1 MYVISNSHNYI
12 MKRKGGRICATCDIN
27 LALQFESKGLAI
39 CEINKLP
46 AGYKNGHYV
55 PKSMDEIEAA
65 NKSPNIT
72 NQVAKP
78 NTYAFHMKDS
88 EWLIELKKNLEV
100 TDKTMASLDDL
111 YAKVYS
117 DLTAAS
123 DEIADI
129 EHAIEFKTVNAAQGY
144 QLMAELKKARRKRRE
159 AKDAK
164 FLIEIAMSHRNNNDW
179 GHSRLETAIE
189 QLDTRQFTPKVR
201 NDLFEKN

>member
-1 MYVISNSHNYI
+1 

-46 AGYKNGHYV
+46 AGYKNGYYV

-72 NQVAKP
+72 NQVVKP

-164 FLIEIAMSHRNNNDW
+164 FLIEIAMSRRNNNDW

>member
-1 MYVISNSHNYI
+1 MYVISNGHNYI

-46 AGYKNGHYV
+46 AGYKNGHYA

-65 NKSPNIT
+65 SKSPNISVQT
-72 NQVAKP
+72 AKP
-78 NTYAFHMKDS
+78 NTYAFHIEDS
-88 EWLIELKKNLEV
+88 KWLAELKKNLEI
-100 TDKTMASLDDL
+100 TDKTMGSLNDL
-111 YAKVYS
+111 YTKVYS

-164 FLIEIAMSHRNNNDW
+164 LLIEIAMSHRNNNDW
-179 GHSRLETAIE
+179 GHGRLETAIE
-189 QLDTRQFTPKVR
+189 QLDSRQFTPKVR
-201 NDLFEKN
+201 SDLFEKN

>member
-1 MYVISNSHNYI
+1 MYVISNGHNYI

-46 AGYKNGHYV
+46 AGYKNGHYA
-55 PKSMDEIEAA
+55 PKSMDEATIAGR
-65 NKSPNIT
+65 SPNIT
-72 NQVAKP
+72 APVAK
-78 NTYAFHMKDS
+78 NTYAFQMEDS
-88 EWLIELKKNLEV
+88 EWLAKLKKDLVITDRTMCNLNE
-100 TDKTMASLDDL
+100 MYS
-111 YAKVYS
+111 KVYG
-117 DLTAAS
+117 DLTAAG
-123 DEIADI
+123 DEIDDL

-144 QLMAELKKARRKRRE
+144 QLMAELKRARRKRRE

-164 FLIEIAMSHRNNNDW
+164 FLLEIIMNEKDKGW
-179 GHSRLETAIE
+179 MDGRLETAIE

>member
-1 MYVISNSHNYI
+1 MYVISNGHNYI

-78 NTYAFHMKDS
+78 NTYAFHMEDS

-117 DLTAAS
+117 DLTAAG
-123 DEIADI
+123 DEIDDL

-144 QLMAELKKARRKRRE
+144 QLMAELKRARQKRRE

-164 FLIEIAMSHRNNNDW
+164 FLLEIIMNEKDKGW
-179 GHSRLETAIE
+179 VDGRLKTAIE
-189 QLDTRQFTPKVR
+189 QLGTRQFTPKIR

>member
-1 MYVISNSHNYI
+1 MYVISNGHNYI

-46 AGYKNGHYV
+46 AGYKNGYYV

-72 NQVAKP
+72 NQVVKP

-164 FLIEIAMSHRNNNDW
+164 FLIEIAMSRRNNNDW

>member
-1 MYVISNSHNYI
+1 MYVISNGHNYI

-88 EWLIELKKNLEV
+88 EWLAKLKKDLVITDRTMCNLNE
-100 TDKTMASLDDL
+100 MYS
-111 YAKVYS
+111 KVYG
-117 DLTAAS
+117 DLTAAG
-123 DEIADI
+123 DEIDDL

-144 QLMAELKKARRKRRE
+144 QLMAELKRARRRRRE

-164 FLIEIAMSHRNNNDW
+164 FLLEIIMNEEDKGWAD
-179 GHSRLETAIE
+179 GRLETAIE
-189 QLDTRQFTPKVR
+189 QLGNRKFTPKIR

>member
-1 MYVISNSHNYI
+1 
-12 MKRKGGRICATCDIN
+12 
-27 LALQFESKGLAI
+27 
-39 CEINKLP
+39 
-46 AGYKNGHYV
+46 V
-55 PKSMDEIEAA
+55 PKSMDEIEAS

-111 YAKVYS
+111 YAKIYS

-123 DEIADI
+123 DEIDDL

-144 QLMAELKKARRKRRE
+144 QLMAELKRARQKCRE
-159 AKDAK
+159 VKDSK
-164 FLIEIAMSHRNNNDW
+164 LLLEIVMNTETREW
-179 GHSRLETAIE
+179 GDGKLETAIE

>member
-1 MYVISNSHNYI
+1 MYVISNGHNYI

-27 LALQFESKGLAI
+27 LALRFESKGLAI

-46 AGYKNGHYV
+46 AGYKNGHYA
-55 PKSMDEIEAA
+55 PKSMDEATIAG
-65 NKSPNIT
+65 KSPNIT
-72 NQVAKP
+72 AQAVKQS
-78 NTYAFHMKDS
+78 TYAFHMEDS
-88 EWLIELKKNLEV
+88 EWLAELKKNLV
-100 TDKTMASLDDL
+100 ITDKTMGNLKEMYS
-111 YAKVYS
+111 KVYG

-123 DEIADI
+123 DEIDDL

-164 FLIEIAMSHRNNNDW
+164 LLLEIVMNTETREW
-179 GHSRLETAIE
+179 GDGKLETAIE
-189 QLDTRQFTPKVR
+189 QLDTRQFTPKIR

>member
-1 MYVISNSHNYI
+1 MGKVKTRQAVRLFGGSEGIGGYTVICRTDGLTQHAQADAGFLVKQSRHHTYLLLIREFRLIQMGAGLCDGSAETIHCL
-12 MKRKGGRICATCDIN
+12 ICVI
-27 LALQFESKGLAI
+27 LL
-39 CEINKLP
+39 
-46 AGYKNGHYV
+46 H
-55 PKSMDEIEAA
+55 
-65 NKSPNIT
+65 
-72 NQVAKP
+72 
-78 NTYAFHMKDS
+78 
-88 EWLIELKKNLEV
+88 
-100 TDKTMASLDDL
+100 
-111 YAKVYS
+111 
-117 DLTAAS
+117 S

>member
-1 MYVISNSHNYI
+1 MYVISNGHNYI

-78 NTYAFHMKDS
+78 NTYAFHMEDS

-179 GHSRLETAIE
+179 GQSRLETAIE

>member
-1 MYVISNSHNYI
+1 MYVISNGHNYI

-46 AGYKNGHYV
+46 AGYKSGHYA
-55 PKSMDEIEAA
+55 PKSMDEATIAG
-65 NKSPNIT
+65 KSPNIT
-72 NQVAKP
+72 APVVKP
-78 NTYAFHMKDS
+78 NTYAFQMEDS
-88 EWLIELKKNLEV
+88 EWLAKLKKDLVITDRTMCNLNEIY
-100 TDKTMASLDDL
+100 S
-111 YAKVYS
+111 KVYG
-117 DLTAAS
+117 DLTAAG
-123 DEIADI
+123 DEIDDL

-144 QLMAELKKARRKRRE
+144 QLMAELKRARRKRRE

-164 FLIEIAMSHRNNNDW
+164 FLLEIIMNEKDKGW
-179 GHSRLETAIE
+179 MDGRLETAIE

>member
-1 MYVISNSHNYI
+1 MYVISNGHNYI
-12 MKRKGGRICATCDIN
+12 MKWKGGRICATCDIN

-46 AGYKNGHYV
+46 AGYKNGHYA

-65 NKSPNIT
+65 SKSPNIT
-72 NQVAKP
+72 TRTAKP
-78 NTYAFHMKDS
+78 NTYAFHIEDS
-88 EWLIELKKNLEV
+88 KWLAELKKNLEI
-100 TDKTMASLDDL
+100 TDKTMGSLNDL
-111 YAKVYS
+111 YTKAYS

-164 FLIEIAMSHRNNNDW
+164 LLIEIAMSHRNNNDW
-179 GHSRLETAIE
+179 GHSRIENAIE
-189 QLDTRQFTPKVR
+189 QMNSRQFTPKVR
-201 NDLFEKN
+201 KDLFE